1 MAETKKTTTKK
12 TTTKSSAP
20 AKTTKTTTTTHTSKS
35 NNVWGI
41 NKISF
46 YTIGCVAVLYLI
58 SSVLSLFGV
67 NLKVIS
73 ALQGVATAIAL
84 SIVAVLAWRYV
95 KHKQDVWK
103 VLYFVLLLVVLIGVI
118 LPLIV

>member
-20 AKTTKTTTTTHTSKS
+20 AKTTKTTTTTRTSKS

-58 SSVLSLFGV
+58 SSVLALFGV

-95 KHKQDVWK
+95 KHKPSVWK
-103 VLYFVLLLVVLIGVI
+103 VLYFVLLLVVLLGVI

>member
-12 TTTKSSAP
+12 NTTKSSAP
-20 AKTTKTTTTTHTSKS
+20 AKTTKTTTTTRTSKS
-35 NNVWGI
+35 NHVWGI

-58 SSVLSLFGV
+58 SSVLALFGV

-73 ALQGVATAIAL
+73 ALQGIATAIAL

-95 KHKQDVWK
+95 KHKPSVWK
-103 VLYFVLLLVVLIGVI
+103 VLYFVLLLVVLLGVI